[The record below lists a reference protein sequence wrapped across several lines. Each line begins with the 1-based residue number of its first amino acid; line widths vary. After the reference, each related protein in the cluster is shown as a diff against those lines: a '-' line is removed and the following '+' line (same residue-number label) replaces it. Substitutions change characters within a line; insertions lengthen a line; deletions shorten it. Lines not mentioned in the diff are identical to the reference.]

1 MEAKKARGDII
12 LYGILTVA
20 GIVFYKWIIPMQIY
34 VSKAASAEAFSPDT
48 FPNAATILFTV
59 AALIG
64 FVYAIFCYWK
74 AVKAE
79 GKPEKTGEKMTRREF
94 VGIFIPFIVFGLVI
108 LYAVLFSVIG
118 FIPATIIVPPVILL
132 VIGCRKW
139 SYYAIY
145 YVFAAVMYCLFRYIL
160 MVPIH

>member
-1 MEAKKARGDII
+1 
-12 LYGILTVA
+12 
-20 GIVFYKWIIPMQIY
+20 MQIY

-64 FVYAIFCYWK
+64 FVYAIFRYWK

-94 VGIFIPFIVFGLVI
+94 VGIFIPFIVLVW
-108 LYAVLFSVIG
+108 LYFTLFCS
-118 FIPATIIVPPVILL
+118 ALSAL
-132 VIGCRKW
+132 SLRR
-139 SYYAIY
+139 S
-145 YVFAAVMYCLFRYIL
+145 LFPR
-160 MVPIH
+160 

>member
-20 GIVFYKWIIPMQIY
+20 GFVFYKWIIPTQIY
-34 VSKAASAEAFSPDT
+34 MSKAASAEAFSPDT
-48 FPNAATILFTV
+48 FPNAATILFT
-59 AALIG
+59 AAAFVG
-64 FVYAIFCYWK
+64 FVYAIYRYFK

-79 GKPEKTGEKMTRREF
+79 GKPDKSKEKLTKREF
-94 VGIFIPFIVFGLVI
+94 IGIFIPFIVFALVV
-108 LYAVLFSVIG
+108 LYAILFSKIG
-118 FIPATIIVPPVILL
+118 FIPATIIIPPIILF

-139 SYYAIY
+139 NYYVIY
-145 YVFAAVMYCLFRYIL
+145 YIFAAVMYCLFRYVL

>member
-79 GKPEKTGEKMTRREF
+79 GKPEKTGK
-94 VGIFIPFIVFGLVI
+94 
-108 LYAVLFSVIG
+108 
-118 FIPATIIVPPVILL
+118 
-132 VIGCRKW
+132 K
-139 SYYAIY
+139 
-145 YVFAAVMYCLFRYIL
+145 
-160 MVPIH
+160 